1 MRFRQISA
9 LSAAIMLSLTPVG
22 ADATVASGT
31 GVIGTWVNPKG
42 SVKVQTGGCG
52 DKLCGWVIWANP
64 QATTDAHE
72 AGIDK
77 LIGITLLQDYH
88 ATGPGRWQGRVYVPD
103 MGKTYYSTIRQLD
116 PNSLKISGCILG
128 GWICKS
134 QTWQRG

>member
-1 MRFRQISA
+1 MKCSSFA
-9 LSAAIMLSLTPVG
+9 LLSAAIMTALAPVG
-22 ADATVASGT
+22 AQAAVPSDS

-42 SVKVQTGGCG
+42 SVRVQTGGCG
-52 DKLCGWVIWANP
+52 DRLCGWVVWANP
-64 QATTDAHE
+64 QATADARE
-72 AGIDK
+72 AGVDK
-77 LIGITLLQDYH
+77 LIGIALLQDYRV
-88 ATGPGRWQGRVYVPD
+88 TGPGRWQGRVYVPD